1 MFSKSK
7 DDLPTMAET
16 AAKAP
21 RQTRAAGSAPSIIGA
36 DVHIVGNVATAG
48 EIQLDGS
55 VEGDIQ
61 AGALTMGDSGALKGT
76 LVADNVVI
84 RGEVTGA
91 IRARTVVLERSAK
104 INGDVFH
111 ETLSIEAGARID
123 GKFTHTQNPAQHDS
137 GKGQA
142 KAEVKAVGNGV
153 SPGKAQNE
161 MAVLKGAAAG

>member
-7 DDLPTMAET
+7 DDPTPAVE
-16 AAKAP
+16 APAKSLRP
-21 RQTRAAGSAPSIIGA
+21 GRPAAGAPSIIGA
-36 DVHIVGNVATAG
+36 DVHIVGNLATAG

-61 AGALTMGDSGALKGT
+61 AGALTMGESGVLKGT

-84 RGEVTGA
+84 RGEVSGA

-104 INGDVFH
+104 ISGDVFH

-123 GKFTHTQNPAQHDS
+123 GKFTHSQNP
-137 GKGQA
+137 GKSERPA
-142 KAEVKAVGNGV
+142 VSTPKPEVKAVD
-153 SPGKAQNE
+153 SAPKAAQGE
-161 MAVLKGAAAG
+161 MAVLKGGAAAR

>member
-7 DDLPTMAET
+7 DVPAPAMAET
-16 AAKAP
+16 PTKTP
-21 RQTRAAGSAPSIIGA
+21 RQARPAGNAPSIIGA

-55 VEGDIQ
+55 IEGDIQ
-61 AGALTMGDSGALKGT
+61 AGALTMGESGALKGT

-104 INGDVFH
+104 INGDVYH
-111 ETLSIEAGARID
+111 ETLSIEAGARIE
-123 GKFTHTQNPAQHDS
+123 GTFSHSQN
-137 GKGQA
+137 
-142 KAEVKAVGNGV
+142 
-153 SPGKAQNE
+153 PGKADHKADMKAIDTGPKPGQGE
-161 MAVLKGAAAG
+161 MAVLKGGAAG